1 MTFVARLHE
10 APMLGRCELPD
21 HVKKRVV
28 VLGVGNSLFGDDGFG
43 PATVQLILKSADLP
57 GDVCVLDVGTSVMP
71 VLFDIM
77 LSDVRP
83 KRLII
88 LDTIDLGMRPGE
100 LVTVQVEQLP
110 QTRGGMFSFH
120 TFSARSVLQELKDR
134 KSVEVV
140 ILACQAENIPPEIR
154 EGLSKPVGEAVR
166 RAAQVVLEMARA

>member
-1 MTFVARLHE
+1 MSLVARLDE
-10 APMLGRCELPD
+10 ASVLDRCELPD

-43 PATVQLILKSADLP
+43 PATVQLILTSAELP
-57 GDVCVLDVGTSVMP
+57 SDICVLDVGTAVMP

-88 LDTIDLGMRPGE
+88 LDTIDLGIRPGK
-100 LVTVQVEQLP
+100 LVRLAVEQLP
-110 QTRGGMFSFH
+110 QTRGGVFSFH

-134 KSVEVV
+134 KSVEVI
-140 ILACQAENIPPEIR
+140 ILACQAEKIPREIE
-154 EGLSKPVGEAVR
+154 EGLSKPVEEAVR
-166 RAAQVVLEMARA
+166 RAARMVLEMART